1 MALRLSEG
9 LGLARRRWGDGLLV
23 ANAGWVILVDAEGWD
38 ALEPAG
44 LIQPHRRDLPIAC
57 F

>member
-1 MALRLSEG
+1 LALRLSEG